1 MSFVIAGRKAMRTLQ
16 GHPYISVID
25 HPGMI
30 LFTAKPTVSEQV
42 SQMIGTIFKLWP
54 IFIVNAVFIMIA
66 GIIFW
71 FLVSIKRFTRFVT

>member
-1 MSFVIAGRKAMRTLQ
+1 MRSLQ
-16 GHPYISVID
+16 GFPYVSIID

-42 SQMIGTIFKLWP
+42 SQMLESVFKLWP
-54 IFIVNAVFIMIA
+54 IFVVNTVFIVIA

-71 FLVSIKRFTRFVT
+71 SLVSIQGFISLD